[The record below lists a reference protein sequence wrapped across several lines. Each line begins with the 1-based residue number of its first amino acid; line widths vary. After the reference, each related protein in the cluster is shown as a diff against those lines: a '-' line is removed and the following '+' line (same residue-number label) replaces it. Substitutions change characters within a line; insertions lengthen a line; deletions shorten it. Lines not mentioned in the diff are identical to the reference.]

1 MARYLF
7 IKGITMTVEYNLPT
21 ELDNEKQYELSY
33 AISCTVYV
41 ADQTIYAECTG
52 ATVEVTF
59 RSDNAVAPI
68 QALIELGDYIELLYH
83 TAAID
88 ESDENEELKESF
100 LTEAYEYR
108 RSSNYLD

>member
-1 MARYLF
+1 
-7 IKGITMTVEYNLPT
+7 MTVEYNLPT
-21 ELDNEKQYELSY
+21 ELDNEKQHELSY

-83 TAAID
+83 TVAID
-88 ESDENEELKESF
+88 ESNEELKESF
-100 LTEAYEYR
+100 LSEAYEYR